1 MVTKSEEV
9 TRYYTLTEPTV
20 SGPAVSLRYTF
31 WVFFRLMDKHT
42 KGYVASDHV
51 VMQVDASQDRR
62 FEDTGDER
70 ILRSDELRFKFE
82 GFQTITATPLP
93 LDV

>member
-1 MVTKSEEV
+1 
-9 TRYYTLTEPTV
+9 
-20 SGPAVSLRYTF
+20 
-31 WVFFRLMDKHT
+31 MDKHT

-51 VMQVDASQDRR
+51 VMQVDAPQDRR